1 MFGKRWICLGLSVE
15 CVVIGS
21 NLEHGSKRMNDSIA
35 NTYSDARSEYTKQLC
50 QILVPSYF
58 QWYLTVLEKAR
69 AISNEKQEPK
79 KLLWHFQNL
88 LNDIPD
94 WNMEKVNTEISQLQT
109 SCGCDYLED
118 LLTAVFIAH
127 TKVLTAIRVS
137 NKQKRVQIT
146 VPKVEHFMFKVLCE
160 TSKLLWGSSFL
171 FREGINSI
179 DKQQNYRSI
188 EGLLSEG
195 VLQAVRNM
203 IPVKSILRDFV
214 SVDDDEDEEKGE
226 QKDEKDDEKD
236 DEKTEETQEV
246 KTEET
251 KEVKE
256 IIPVEPIVSEPVTQL
271 KPVEPQIIDVSAS
284 EVVNAAAT
292 DIATTLGAITPD
304 VSPTND
310 VSANPVIT
318 IDTDRTS
325 HVKFADYNSVFD
337 SDNPDDSDMIQDGD
351 ERSGSEQGSLEL
363 MDGPAEPLDFD
374 DVEDLD
380 KPIEEGLG
388 SDDYEVLL

>member
-1 MFGKRWICLGLSVE
+1 MFREGGICLGLSVE
-15 CVVIGS
+15 CVVIRP

-69 AISNEKQEPK
+69 ATSNEKQEPK

-188 EGLLSEG
+188 ESLLSEG

-214 SVDDDEDEEKGE
+214 SVDDDDEEKE
-226 QKDEKDDEKD
+226 EKDEEK
-236 DEKTEETQEV
+236 EEE

-256 IIPVEPIVSEPVTQL
+256 VLPVEPIVSEPVTEL
-271 KPVEPQIIDVSAS
+271 KPIQTIDVSAS
-284 EVVNAAAT
+284 DIVVNTITPAAT
-292 DIATTLGAITPD
+292 LGDTIAAVAAIVPD
-304 VSPTND
+304 VAPSD
-310 VSANPVIT
+310 VSANPVSANPIIT
-318 IDTDRTS
+318 IDTDKSS
-325 HVKFADYNSVFD
+325 HVKFADYKTVFD

-351 ERSGSEQGSLEL
+351 EQSGTDHGTLEL
-363 MDGPAEPLDFD
+363 MDGPAEPLGFD
-374 DVEDLD
+374 DIEDLD
-380 KPIEEGLG
+380 KPIDEGLG
-388 SDDYEVLL
+388 SDDYEVIL

>member
-1 MFGKRWICLGLSVE
+1 MFGKRRICLGLSVE
-15 CVVIGS
+15 CVVIRL

-69 AISNEKQEPK
+69 TISNEKQEPK

-171 FREGINSI
+171 FREGISSI

-214 SVDDDEDEEKGE
+214 SVDDDEEE
-226 QKDEKDDEKD
+226 QKDEEG
-236 DEKTEETQEV
+236 EEAVKSEEV
-246 KTEET
+246 KSEEVKVEEAKSEET
-251 KEVKE
+251 KVEETKVEEEVKMDEMNTTE
-256 IIPVEPIVSEPVTQL
+256 IKTVESVVSEPIAELKPIETQTDNISESTVTQD
-271 KPVEPQIIDVSAS
+271 E
-284 EVVNAAAT
+284 
-292 DIATTLGAITPD
+292 TT
-304 VSPTND
+304 
-310 VSANPVIT
+310 NPVIK
-318 IDTDRTS
+318 IDTDRSS

-337 SDNPDDSDMIQDGD
+337 SDNPDDSDMIEEGD
-351 ERSGSEQGSLEL
+351 EQRADEQVGSLEL

-380 KPIEEGLG
+380 RPIEEGLG
-388 SDDYEVLL
+388 SDDYEVILS

>member
-1 MFGKRWICLGLSVE
+1 
-15 CVVIGS
+15 
-21 NLEHGSKRMNDSIA
+21 
-35 NTYSDARSEYTKQLC
+35 
-50 QILVPSYF
+50 
-58 QWYLTVLEKAR
+58 VLEKAR

>member
-1 MFGKRWICLGLSVE
+1 
-15 CVVIGS
+15 
-21 NLEHGSKRMNDSIA
+21 MNDSIA

-58 QWYLTVLEKAR
+58 QWYLTILEKAR
-69 AISNEKQEPK
+69 ATSNEKQEPK

-94 WNMEKVNTEISQLQT
+94 WNMEKVNTEIAQLQT

-214 SVDDDEDEEKGE
+214 SVDDDEEDE
-226 QKDEKDDEKD
+226 QKDE
-236 DEKTEETQEV
+236 EKTEETQEV

-256 IIPVEPIVSEPVTQL
+256 VLPVVEEPVTEL
-271 KPVEPQIIDVSAS
+271 KPTEPQTIDVSAS
-284 EVVNAAAT
+284 EVVVNTISTVAT
-292 DIATTLGAITPD
+292 IVPD
-304 VSPTND
+304 VVPTND

-318 IDTDRTS
+318 IDTDRNS
-325 HVKFADYNSVFD
+325 HVKFADYKSVFD

-351 ERSGSEQGSLEL
+351 ERSGNDERRNDEQGGLEL
-363 MDGPAEPLDFD
+363 MDGPAEPLGFD
-374 DVEDLD
+374 DIEDLD
-380 KPIEEGLG
+380 KPIDEGLG
-388 SDDYEVLL
+388 SDDYEVIL

>member
-1 MFGKRWICLGLSVE
+1 
-15 CVVIGS
+15 
-21 NLEHGSKRMNDSIA
+21 MNDSIA

-69 AISNEKQEPK
+69 TTSNEKQEPK

-88 LNDIPD
+88 LNDIPE
-94 WNMEKVNTEISQLQT
+94 WNMEKVNTEIAQLQT

-160 TSKLLWGSSFL
+160 TSKILWGSSFL

-188 EGLLSEG
+188 EGLLGEG

-214 SVDDDEDEEKGE
+214 SVDDDDEE
-226 QKDEKDDEKD
+226 KDEKDEEKEE
-236 DEKTEETQEV
+236 EKTEETKEV

-256 IIPVEPIVSEPVTQL
+256 AEPVTEL
-271 KPVEPQIIDVSAS
+271 KPIETIDVSASDIVVNTITTVAALAPIIDVSA
-284 EVVNAAAT
+284 
-292 DIATTLGAITPD
+292 
-304 VSPTND
+304 ND
-310 VSANPVIT
+310 VSANPVSANPIIT
-318 IDTDRTS
+318 IDTDKSS
-325 HVKFADYNSVFD
+325 HVKFADYKSVFD

-351 ERSGSEQGSLEL
+351 ERSGSDQGRLEL
-363 MDGPAEPLDFD
+363 MDGPAEPLGID

-380 KPIEEGLG
+380 KPIDEGLG
-388 SDDYEVLL
+388 SDDYEVIL

>member
-1 MFGKRWICLGLSVE
+1 
-15 CVVIGS
+15 
-21 NLEHGSKRMNDSIA
+21 
-35 NTYSDARSEYTKQLC
+35 
-50 QILVPSYF
+50 
-58 QWYLTVLEKAR
+58 LTVLEKAR
-69 AISNEKQEPK
+69 TISNEKQEPK

-171 FREGINSI
+171 FREGISSI

-214 SVDDDEDEEKGE
+214 SVDDDEEE
-226 QKDEKDDEKD
+226 QKDEEG
-236 DEKTEETQEV
+236 EEAVKSEEV
-246 KTEET
+246 KSEEVKVEEAKSEET
-251 KEVKE
+251 KVEETKVEEEVKMDEMNTTE
-256 IIPVEPIVSEPVTQL
+256 IKTVESVVSEPIAELKPIETQTDNISESTVTQD
-271 KPVEPQIIDVSAS
+271 E
-284 EVVNAAAT
+284 
-292 DIATTLGAITPD
+292 TT
-304 VSPTND
+304 
-310 VSANPVIT
+310 NPVIK
-318 IDTDRTS
+318 IDTDRSS

-337 SDNPDDSDMIQDGD
+337 SDNPDDSDMIEEGD
-351 ERSGSEQGSLEL
+351 EQRADEQVGSLEL

-380 KPIEEGLG
+380 RPIEEGLG
-388 SDDYEVLL
+388 SDDYEVILS

>member
-1 MFGKRWICLGLSVE
+1 
-15 CVVIGS
+15 
-21 NLEHGSKRMNDSIA
+21 
-35 NTYSDARSEYTKQLC
+35 
-50 QILVPSYF
+50 
-58 QWYLTVLEKAR
+58 
-69 AISNEKQEPK
+69 
-79 KLLWHFQNL
+79 
-88 LNDIPD
+88 
-94 WNMEKVNTEISQLQT
+94 
-109 SCGCDYLED
+109 
-118 LLTAVFIAH
+118 
-127 TKVLTAIRVS
+127 
-137 NKQKRVQIT
+137 
-146 VPKVEHFMFKVLCE
+146 
-160 TSKLLWGSSFL
+160 
-171 FREGINSI
+171 
-179 DKQQNYRSI
+179 
-188 EGLLSEG
+188 
-195 VLQAVRNM
+195 M

>member
-1 MFGKRWICLGLSVE
+1 
-15 CVVIGS
+15 
-21 NLEHGSKRMNDSIA
+21 MNDSIA

-58 QWYLTVLEKAR
+58 QWYLTILEKAR
-69 AISNEKQEPK
+69 ATSNEKQEPK

-214 SVDDDEDEEKGE
+214 SVDDDEEDEQKDE
-226 QKDEKDDEKD
+226 QKDEKDEQKDE
-236 DEKTEETQEV
+236 E

-251 KEVKE
+251 KEAKE
-256 IIPVEPIVSEPVTQL
+256 ILPVVEEPVTEL
-271 KPVEPQIIDVSAS
+271 KPIETIDVSAS
-284 EVVNAAAT
+284 EIVVNTVTPLAP
-292 DIATTLGAITPD
+292 LSPD
-304 VSPTND
+304 VAPTND
-310 VSANPVIT
+310 VSANPVSANPASANPVIT

-325 HVKFADYNSVFD
+325 HVKFADYKSVFD

-351 ERSGSEQGSLEL
+351 ERSGNDERRDDEQGGLEL
-363 MDGPAEPLDFD
+363 MDGPAEPLGFD
-374 DVEDLD
+374 DIEDLD
-380 KPIEEGLG
+380 KPIDEGLG
-388 SDDYEVLL
+388 TDDYEVIL

>member
-1 MFGKRWICLGLSVE
+1 
-15 CVVIGS
+15 
-21 NLEHGSKRMNDSIA
+21 
-35 NTYSDARSEYTKQLC
+35 
-50 QILVPSYF
+50 
-58 QWYLTVLEKAR
+58 VLEKAR
-69 AISNEKQEPK
+69 TTSNEKQEPK

-88 LNDIPD
+88 LNDIPE
-94 WNMEKVNTEISQLQT
+94 WNMEKVNTEIAQLQT

-160 TSKLLWGSSFL
+160 TSKILWGSSFL
-171 FREGINSI
+171 FRDGINSI

-188 EGLLSEG
+188 EGLLGEG

-214 SVDDDEDEEKGE
+214 SVDDDDEE
-226 QKDEKDDEKD
+226 KDEKDEEKEE
-236 DEKTEETQEV
+236 EKTEETKEV

-256 IIPVEPIVSEPVTQL
+256 PEPVTEL
-271 KPVEPQIIDVSAS
+271 KPIETIDVSASDIVVNTITTVAALAPIIDVSA
-284 EVVNAAAT
+284 
-292 DIATTLGAITPD
+292 
-304 VSPTND
+304 ND
-310 VSANPVIT
+310 VSANPIIT
-318 IDTDRTS
+318 IDTDKSS

-351 ERSGSEQGSLEL
+351 EQSGTDQGRLEL
-363 MDGPAEPLDFD
+363 MDGPAEPLGID

-380 KPIEEGLG
+380 KPIDEGLG
-388 SDDYEVLL
+388 SDDYEVIL